1 MSHCLETCFVIFVS
15 RLIFAESIRD
25 METRRVNY
33 SGRDISETIA
43 ESIEAGIN
51 DRASS
56 VPKKKIK
63 LNK

>member
-33 SGRDISETIA
+33 SGRDISETIS

-56 VPKKKIK
+56 VPKKIK